1 MIPYGKQNIS
11 QQDIDAVVDVL
22 KSDWLTQGPKV
33 PLFES
38 AVAQYCKSNYAVAT
52 NSATSALHVACMALN
67 VSEGDIVWTSPNSFV
82 ASANCAK
89 YCGASV
95 DFVDIELDTG
105 NMCVAALKRKLA
117 EAAQQQCLPSVLIP
131 VHFAGQSCDMKAIAQ
146 LAKQYNFKV
155 IEDASHAVGGKYND
169 KPVGNCEYS
178 DICIFSFH
186 PVKIITS
193 AEGGMAITNDEK
205 LAATMRQ
212 LRSHGVTSDE
222 SLFTQ
227 TSHGPWY
234 YEQQALGY
242 NYRMTDIHAALGY
255 SQLNSLG
262 EFVRQRNVLAQRYD
276 KLLSASKKVIP
287 LEVHNSCYSAY
298 HLYVVKVLDCN
309 PTKHRNVVNKLRAL
323 GIYAHVHY
331 IPIYLQPYYQQQG
344 FKPGYC
350 PNAEQYYHS
359 AITLPLFPKLSEE
372 QQQDIVDN
380 LLALIND

>member
-38 AVAQYCKSNYAVAT
+38 AIAQYCKSIYAVAT
-52 NSATSALHVACMALN
+52 NSATSALHIACMALN
-67 VSEGDIVWTSPNSFV
+67 VSEGDVVWTSPNSFV
-82 ASANCAK
+82 ASANCAR

-95 DFVDIELDTG
+95 DFVDIELETG
-105 NMCVAALKRKLA
+105 NMCIEALKCKLA
-117 EAAQQQCLPSVLIP
+117 DAEQHERLPKVLIP
-131 VHFAGQSCDMKAIAQ
+131 VHFAGQSCNMKAIAQ
-146 LAKQYNFKV
+146 LAKQYGFKV
-155 IEDASHAVGGKYND
+155 IEDASHAVGGRYDD
-169 KPVGNCEYS
+169 KPIGSCEYS

-193 AEGGMAITNDEK
+193 AEGGMAMTNNEE
-205 LAATMRQ
+205 LAATMRH
-212 LRSHGVTSDE
+212 LRSHGVISDD

-227 TSHGPWY
+227 ASHGPWY
-234 YEQQALGY
+234 YEQHALGY
-242 NYRMTDIHAALGY
+242 NYRMTDLHAALGY

-276 KLLSASKKVIP
+276 KLLSSNEKVIP
-287 LEVHNSCYSAY
+287 LVVRSNCYSAY
-298 HLYVVKVLDCN
+298 HLYVVKLQDCD
-309 PTKHRNVVNKLRAL
+309 PVMHGNVVSKLRAL

-331 IPIYLQPYYQQQG
+331 IPIYLQPYYHQQG
-344 FKPGYC
+344 FQQGYC
-350 PNAEQYYHS
+350 PNAEQYYHC
-359 AITLPLFPKLSEE
+359 AITLPLFPELSEE

>member
-38 AVAQYCKSNYAVAT
+38 AVAQYCKSQYAVAT
-52 NSATSALHVACMALN
+52 NSATSALHIACMALN
-67 VSEGDIVWTSPNSFV
+67 VSEGDVVWTSPNSFI
-82 ASANCAK
+82 ASANCAR

-95 DFVDIELDTG
+95 DFVDIELETG
-105 NMCVAALKRKLA
+105 NMCVDALKSKLA
-117 EAAQQQCLPSVLIP
+117 DAQQHQRLPKVLIP

-146 LAKQYNFKV
+146 LAKQYGFKI
-155 IEDASHAVGGKYND
+155 IEDASHAVGGRYDN
-169 KPVGNCEYS
+169 KPIGNCEYS
-178 DICIFSFH
+178 DICVFSFH

-193 AEGGMAITNDEK
+193 AEGGMAMTNDEK
-205 LAATMRQ
+205 LAATMCQ
-212 LRSHGVTSDE
+212 LRSHGVVSDD
-222 SLFTQ
+222 SLFAQ

-234 YEQQALGY
+234 YEQHALGY

-262 EFVRQRNVLAQRYD
+262 EFVHQRNVLAQHYD
-276 KLLSASKKVIP
+276 KLLATSEKVLP
-287 LEVHNSCYSAY
+287 LVVHSNCYSAY
-298 HLYVVKVLDCN
+298 HLYVVKLLDCD
-309 PTKHRNVVNKLRAL
+309 PVKHSYVVKKLREL

-344 FKPGYC
+344 FQQGYC

-359 AITLPLFPKLSEE
+359 AITLPLFPELSEE